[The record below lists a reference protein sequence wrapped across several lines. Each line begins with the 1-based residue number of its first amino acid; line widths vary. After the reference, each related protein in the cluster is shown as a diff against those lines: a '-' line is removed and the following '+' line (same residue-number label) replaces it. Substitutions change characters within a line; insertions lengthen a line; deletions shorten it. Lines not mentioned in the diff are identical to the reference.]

1 MRKQTTAINP
11 PFARPDAYGSLA
23 MPIYT
28 NVSFEFQDAQE
39 MADVFCNRV
48 KAPDYA
54 RIANP
59 TVTHFEQRVK
69 ALTGAEHVTAF
80 NSGIAAISTTLFAVG
95 YTLIPSKSLVAKW
108 WTRKFTCERRKKE
121 DGPVELVEI

>member
-1 MRKQTTAINP
+1 MRKQTTAINT

-39 MADVFCNRV
+39 MEDVFCNRV

-80 NSGIAAISTTLFAVG
+80 NSGMAAISTALFAVG
-95 YTLIPSKSLVAKW
+95 MQGHLLTDE
-108 WTRKFTCERRKKE
+108 T
-121 DGPVELVEI
+121 VEYVI

>member
-1 MRKQTTAINP
+1 MSKQTTAINT

-59 TVTHFEQRVK
+59 TVDKGRLTDTLVFLVHLWLSVVNHAPAPLHEHQEFQYQGLEQQSYNIMLE
-69 ALTGAEHVTAF
+69 AAF
-80 NSGIAAISTTLFAVG
+80 TVL
-95 YTLIPSKSLVAKW
+95 LL
-108 WTRKFTCERRKKE
+108 
-121 DGPVELVEI
+121 DHH

>member
-1 MRKQTTAINP
+1 MRKPTTAINT

-54 RIANP
+54 RIA
-59 TVTHFEQRVK
+59 
-69 ALTGAEHVTAF
+69 L
-80 NSGIAAISTTLFAVG
+80 AV
-95 YTLIPSKSLVAKW
+95 KW
-108 WTRKFTCERRKKE
+108 WTRKFTCEIFKKQ
-121 DGPVELVEI
+121 I